1 GEWRPTFFFNQ
12 DYFLSLCYTFHPNVS
27 LGFGGQISGYE
38 LQFENPSRKED
49 IDTVY
54 WEIKIHRDLGWAST
68 YIRSSYTP
76 VRVKPGT
83 YNHVVL
89 SPKEVNQLDTQTYH
103 CDSRDGYSRDEC
115 MDTCTWMWTSIL
127 PLSCRLSSMNVSL
140 PMCDHI
146 GAILEMGR
154 IINSAWNRHNE
165 LLHSTCICP
174 PPCHRLRYA
183 VDVRT
188 LKQALDE
195 YNYLWIYLPEDI
207 VEVLVEKEVY
217 DLIQVFGEFGGCLV
231 GEWRSTLFINA
242 GGDNSKNYEL
252 SLCYTLHPNAA
263 IGFGGENS
271 GYFLQFESPQL
282 PQTIDRVFWEVNIH
296 RDLEWA
302 AMYLMSSYTP
312 IRVKPGTHNY
322 VILSA
327 KDVNQLSTQ
336 TYPCESMDGY
346 SRDKCMDTCL
356 SEWILPQLPCRLP
369 SMNVSLPVCDNMGEI
384 VNHTRTYH
392 LLSTKVSQSNLNC
405 SCPPPCNR
413 LRYTVEVSP
422 PSDAFDNN
430 GYVWIYFSEDILEV
444 LVEKEAY
451 DLIQAVGEFGGCL
464 VGEWR
469 STLFINAGEDNSK
482 NYELSL
488 CYTFHPNVAI
498 GFGGERSGY
507 FLQFESPQW
516 NKTIDRVFW
525 EVNIHRDL
533 EWAAMYLMSSYT
545 TIRVKPGTHNYVILS
560 AKDVNQ
566 LSTQTYPC
574 ESMDGYSRD
583 KCMDTCLW
591 EWISPQLP
599 CHLSSMNVSLPVCDN
614 MGEIVNHTRT
624 YHLLSTKVSQSN
636 LNCSCPPPCNRLRY
650 TVEVSPPSDAFDN
663 NGYVWIYFSEDILE
677 VLVEKE
683 AYDLIQAVGEFG
695 GCLGMFLGIS
705 LVSLYE
711 SLDRVIRFFVA
722 KRIGIE

>member
-1 GEWRPTFFFNQ
+1 MHCPPVLIDSGEWRPTFFFNQ

-217 DLIQVFGEFGGCLV
+217 DLIQVFGEFGGCLG
-231 GEWRSTLFINA
+231 GEWRPTFFMNQ
-242 GGDNSKNYEL
+242 DYEL
-252 SLCYTLHPNAA
+252 SLCYTFHPNVSL
-263 IGFGGENS
+263 GFGGQIS
-271 GYFLQFESPQL
+271 GYELQFENPSRKED
-282 PQTIDRVFWEVNIH
+282 IDTVYWEIKIH
-296 RDLEWA
+296 RDLGWA
-302 AMYLMSSYTP
+302 STYVKSSYTP
-312 IRVKPGTHNY
+312 VRVMPGTYNH
-322 VILSA
+322 VILSP
-327 KDVNQLSTQ
+327 KEVNQLDTQ
-336 TYPCESMDGY
+336 TYPCESRDGY
-346 SRDKCMDTCL
+346 SRDECMDTCMWKFT
-356 SEWILPQLPCRLP
+356 SMLPLGCRL
-369 SMNVSLPVCDNMGEI
+369 SSTNVSLPVCDHIADILLIDRIINSAWNRQNMQI
-384 VNHTRTYH
+384 QT
-392 LLSTKVSQSNLNC
+392 NC
-405 SCPPPCNR
+405 ICPPPCHR
-413 LRYTVEVSP
+413 LRYALDVRTP
-422 PSDAFDNN
+422 KQAFDE
-430 GYVWIYFSEDILEV
+430 YSYLWIYFSEDIVEV

-451 DLIQAVGEFGGCL
+451 DLIQV
-464 VGEWR
+464 
-469 STLFINAGEDNSK
+469 
-482 NYELSL
+482 
-488 CYTFHPNVAI
+488 
-498 GFGGERSGY
+498 
-507 FLQFESPQW
+507 
-516 NKTIDRVFW
+516 
-525 EVNIHRDL
+525 
-533 EWAAMYLMSSYT
+533 
-545 TIRVKPGTHNYVILS
+545 
-560 AKDVNQ
+560 
-566 LSTQTYPC
+566 
-574 ESMDGYSRD
+574 
-583 KCMDTCLW
+583 
-591 EWISPQLP
+591 
-599 CHLSSMNVSLPVCDN
+599 
-614 MGEIVNHTRT
+614 
-624 YHLLSTKVSQSN
+624 
-636 LNCSCPPPCNRLRY
+636 
-650 TVEVSPPSDAFDN
+650 
-663 NGYVWIYFSEDILE
+663 
-677 VLVEKE
+677 
-683 AYDLIQAVGEFG
+683 VGEFG

-705 LVSLYE
+705 LVSIYE
-711 SLDRVIRFFVA
+711 SLDRLIRFLVA
-722 KRIGIE
+722 KRIASE